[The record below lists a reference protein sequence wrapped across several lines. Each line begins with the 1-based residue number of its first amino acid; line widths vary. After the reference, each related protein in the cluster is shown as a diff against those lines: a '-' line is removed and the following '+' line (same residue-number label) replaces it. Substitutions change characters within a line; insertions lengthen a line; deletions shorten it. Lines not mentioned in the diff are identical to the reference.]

1 MMPHL
6 SRPKPTSTEFCSTRA
21 DTRMRATPEGKCTVA
36 AIAGTEPLAPAPAT
50 PYPVIIAEQRA
61 ASRQALVAYRGS
73 RYSVPPELAMAT
85 VTVTRP
91 VGGQFIDIA
100 TPAGII
106 IARHKLL
113 ADGLGARVISFPS

>member
-1 MMPHL
+1 
-6 SRPKPTSTEFCSTRA
+6 
-21 DTRMRATPEGKCTVA
+21 
-36 AIAGTEPLAPAPAT
+36 
-50 PYPVIIAEQRA
+50 VIIAEQRA
-61 ASRQALVAYRGS
+61 ASGQALVAYRGN
-73 RYSVPPELAMAT
+73 RYSVPHELAMAT

-113 ADGLGARVISFPS
+113 ADGRRATVRDRACGRAGCRGDGRAVLR